1 MIYYVVR
8 PPTSA
13 AARPGVGHGCLEHR
27 SSLGGA
33 AALPTVI
40 PLRDSHPRRYHQ
52 PRRRTPHEL
61 TPSIGRS
68 IVRCLLNGEL
78 GSRICFK
85 AFVRNRRTAA
95 DRATVATVFD
105 PLEGPIK
112 RSESISQAR
121 GHRVVDA
128 LLCEWRRWICRI
140 AFGLMII
147 RPGCTEIGQQL
158 LYLRTLR
165 IQ

>member
-1 MIYYVVR
+1 VV
-8 PPTSA
+8 
-13 AARPGVGHGCLEHR
+13 GDDL
-27 SSLGGA
+27 
-33 AALPTVI
+33 
-40 PLRDSHPRRYHQ
+40 LRDSRSADVRGG
-52 PRRRTPHEL
+52 RTGRSL
-61 TPSIGRS
+61 RS
-68 IVRCLLNGEL
+68 IVRRLLNGEL
-78 GSRICFK
+78 GRRICFQ
-85 AFVRNRRTAA
+85 AFVRDGRTAA
-95 DRATVATVFD
+95 DRATVAAVFD
-105 PLEGPIK
+105 PLEGAIK